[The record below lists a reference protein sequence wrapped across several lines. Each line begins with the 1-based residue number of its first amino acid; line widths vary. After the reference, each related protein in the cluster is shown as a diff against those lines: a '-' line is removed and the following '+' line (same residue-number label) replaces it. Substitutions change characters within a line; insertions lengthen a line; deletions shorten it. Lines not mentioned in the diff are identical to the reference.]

1 MLGIMSTRRNQNLT
15 GKAKVKIRQKIL
27 KNENNRTTVLKK
39 KDISTGRALELPRE
53 NKTKMYLLICLF

>member
-1 MLGIMSTRRNQNLT
+1 MSTRRNQNLT

-39 KDISTGRALELPRE
+39 KNDISTGRALELPRE

>member
-1 MLGIMSTRRNQNLT
+1 MSTRRNQNLT

-39 KDISTGRALELPRE
+39 K
-53 NKTKMYLLICLF
+53 KMI